1 MVGDHIPPTGKA
13 TPLIKVSFKMH
24 TSRLLLPPP
33 PSQDPGGARLASAAT
48 SLHPP
53 RLHNPYK
60 STRRRL
66 GGRPA
71 RERVFIYLFLRFGP
85 KSKLKSLAKWP
96 ICFQILLEAVCG
108 ATFARQPKIGVAYRI
123 FYQKQTKHGVA
134 YRIFYKGAPRRP
146 PPASP
151 VAADRPAGGP
161 AGGPA
166 RGPNLRPSEVMI
178 FFNVS
183 RQKQS

>member
-123 FYQKQTKHGVA
+123 FYQKKTKNGVA

-146 PPASP
+146 PQRHLSQPTGQPAG
-151 VAADRPAGGP
+151 RPAGRP
-161 AGGPA
+161 EAQICAPQMSCCF
-166 RGPNLRPSEVMI
+166 NLSP
-178 FFNVS
+178 
-183 RQKQS
+183 QKQS